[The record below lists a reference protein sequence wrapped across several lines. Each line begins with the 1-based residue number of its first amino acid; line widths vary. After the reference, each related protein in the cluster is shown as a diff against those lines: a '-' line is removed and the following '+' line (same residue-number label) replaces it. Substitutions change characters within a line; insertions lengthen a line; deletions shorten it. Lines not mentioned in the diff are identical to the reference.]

1 MAVTV
6 IGAGD
11 AAVARIA
18 GELATRLIDA
28 QPRILEPEAAVKA
41 NRPLL
46 LISTSDR
53 LPELLASLS
62 LQRPRELPRTA
73 HGAAAWTTRLPNGSP
88 ALVISA
94 DDATELQALLRPL
107 PHYGGQSYIL
117 FADGRALERGIWPI
131 SRGALYRDLGG
142 D

>member
-1 MAVTV
+1 
-6 IGAGD
+6 
-11 AAVARIA
+11 
-18 GELATRLIDA
+18 LIDA
-28 QPRILEPEAAVKA
+28 QPRILEVDAAEKA

-46 LISTSDR
+46 LISTSERLPGLLDR
-53 LPELLASLS
+53 LA
-62 LQRPRELPRTA
+62 LQSPTELPRTA
-73 HGAAAWTTRLPNGSP
+73 HGAAAWTARLPNGSP
-88 ALVISA
+88 VLVISA

-117 FADGRALERGIWPI
+117 FAGGRALERGVWPI